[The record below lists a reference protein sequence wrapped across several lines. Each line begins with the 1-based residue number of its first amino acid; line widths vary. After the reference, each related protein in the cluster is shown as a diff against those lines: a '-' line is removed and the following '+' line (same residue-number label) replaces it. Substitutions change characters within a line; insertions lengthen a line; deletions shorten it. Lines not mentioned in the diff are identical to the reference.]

1 MFYQEIPVQVEGS
14 LPGASLTVYIQDYSA
29 DMHIQE
35 RPMILICPGGG
46 YERLSVREAESVALR
61 FMAMGLHA
69 AVLRYSVAPAKYP
82 VQITELAFAMKYI
95 RSHAKEW
102 HITEDKIFVQG
113 SSAGGHLA
121 ASLGVFWKE
130 EWLYKSIG
138 AESAEEIRPNGMILS
153 YPVITAGEYAHRGSF
168 DNLLGKTGDAKLE
181 MTDTEKASNDATQEV
196 SQANVT
202 TQAEALLLEK
212 LSLEKQVT
220 LDTPPTFI
228 WHTFTDETVPVENS
242 LFFVSAL
249 RKYGIPTE
257 FHMYVK
263 GEHGLALA
271 TEQTASAGGSHMQP
285 ECASWVE
292 LAHTWIENF

>member
-1 MFYQEIPVQVEGS
+1 MNYTEIPVQVEGS
-14 LPGASLTVYIQDYSA
+14 LPGASLKVYIQDYSA

-46 YERLSVREAESVALR
+46 YEFVSDREGESIALS

-95 RSHAKEW
+95 RSHVKEW
-102 HITEDKIFVQG
+102 HIIEDKIFVQG

-130 EWLYKSIG
+130 EWLWKCVG

-153 YPVITAGEYAHRGSF
+153 YPVMTSGEYAHRGSF
-168 DNLLGKTGDAKLE
+168 DNLLGKSSDEKLE
-181 MTDTEKASNDATQEV
+181 KTGSEKTCSD
-196 SQANVT
+196 T
-202 TQAEALLLEK
+202 TQAEEVLLEK

-220 LDTPPTFI
+220 ADTPPAFI
-228 WHTFTDETVPVENS
+228 WHTFTDDTVPVENS

-249 RKYGIPTE
+249 RKYDIPTE

-263 GEHGLALA
+263 GVHGLALA
-271 TEQTASAGGSHMQP
+271 TEQTASAGGSHMQT
-285 ECASWVE
+285 ECASWTE
-292 LAHTWIENF
+292 LAHTWLKTF

>member
-14 LPGASLTVYIQDYSA
+14 LPGTSLTVYIQDYSA

-35 RPMILICPGGG
+35 RPLILICPGGG
-46 YERLSVREAESVALR
+46 YEHLSVREGESVALR

-102 HITEDKIFVQG
+102 HILEDKIFVQG

-130 EWLYKSIG
+130 DWLWKSVC
-138 AESAEEIRPNGMILS
+138 AESAEDIKPDGMILS
-153 YPVITAGEYAHRGSF
+153 YPVITSGEYAHRGSF
-168 DNLLGKTGDAKLE
+168 DKLLGKTSDVAQ
-181 MTDTEKASNDATQEV
+181 DV

-202 TQAEALLLEK
+202 TQAEEDMLEK

-220 LDTPPTFI
+220 PDTPPTFI

-249 RKYGIPTE
+249 RKHGIPTE
-257 FHMYVK
+257 FHLYAK

-271 TEQTASAGGSHMQP
+271 TEQTASAGGRHMQP
-285 ECASWVE
+285 ECASWTK

>member
-1 MFYQEIPVQVEGS
+1 MIYQEIPVQVEGS
-14 LPGASLTVYIQDYSA
+14 LPGAKLTVYMQEYST

-46 YERLSVREAESVALR
+46 YEHISVREGESIALS
-61 FMAMGLHA
+61 FMAMGFHA

-102 HITEDKIFVQG
+102 HIIEDKIFVQG

-121 ASLGVFWKE
+121 ASLGGFWKE
-130 EWLYKSIG
+130 EWLYKAVG

-153 YPVITAGEYAHRGSF
+153 YPVITSGEYAHRGSF
-168 DNLLGKTGDAKLE
+168 DNLLGKGTSVAPAMADAEDITLDDGKE
-181 MTDTEKASNDATQEV
+181 TI
-196 SQANVT
+196 
-202 TQAEALLLEK
+202 LLEK

-220 LDTPPTFI
+220 PDTPPAFI

-242 LFFVSAL
+242 LMFVSAL

-285 ECASWVE
+285 ECASWTRLVQ
-292 LAHTWIENF
+292 TWFKTF

>member
-1 MFYQEIPVQVEGS
+1 MIYQEIPVQVEGS
-14 LPGASLTVYIQDYSA
+14 LPGAKLTVYIQDYSA

-35 RPMILICPGGG
+35 RPLILICPGGG
-46 YERLSVREAESVALR
+46 YEFVSPREGESIALS

-69 AVLRYSVAPAKYP
+69 AVLCYSVAPAKYP

-102 HITEDKIFVQG
+102 HIIEDKIFVQG

-130 EWLYKSIG
+130 EWLWKCVG

-153 YPVITAGEYAHRGSF
+153 YPVITSGEYAHRGSF
-168 DNLLGKTGDAKLE
+168 DNLLGKGTSVMADAE
-181 MTDTEKASNDATQEV
+181 GTTPDAGK
-196 SQANVT
+196 
-202 TQAEALLLEK
+202 EAILLEK

-220 LDTPPTFI
+220 ADTPPAFI
-228 WHTFTDETVPVENS
+228 WHTFTDDTVPVENS

-249 RKYGIPTE
+249 KKYGIPTE

-263 GEHGLALA
+263 GVHGLALA

-285 ECASWVE
+285 ECASWTE
-292 LAHTWIENF
+292 LAHTWIEAF

>member
-1 MFYQEIPVQVEGS
+1 MIYQEIPVQVEGS
-14 LPGASLTVYIQDYSA
+14 LPGAKLTVYIQDYSA

-35 RPMILICPGGG
+35 RPLILICPGGG
-46 YERLSVREAESVALR
+46 YEHVSAREGESIALS

-102 HITEDKIFVQG
+102 HIIEDKIFVQG

-130 EWLYKSIG
+130 EWLWKCVG

-153 YPVITAGEYAHRGSF
+153 YPVITSGEYAHRGSF
-168 DNLLGKTGDAKLE
+168 DNLLGKGTSVMADAE
-181 MTDTEKASNDATQEV
+181 GTTPDAGK
-196 SQANVT
+196 
-202 TQAEALLLEK
+202 EAILLEK

-220 LDTPPTFI
+220 ADTPPAFI
-228 WHTFTDETVPVENS
+228 WHTFTDDTVPVENS

-249 RKYGIPTE
+249 KKYGIPTE

-263 GEHGLALA
+263 GVHGLALA

-285 ECASWVE
+285 ECASWTE
-292 LAHTWIENF
+292 LAHTWIEAF